1 MALLY
6 GNRYKCNERSIYTC
20 IYMAAGNVPYGPHQR
35 PWSESVS
42 SYAKLQD
49 GSYMVS
55 PPSIDPL
62 SVYPKVAGVDE
73 ALYQVPSTGLSS
85 LQRHD
90 ANSCTLARTRRYQ
103 VEHIGYQTN
112 QAMDY
117 APLRN
122 YLDIHLNNA
131 GDPFT
136 ENNNQTNTRWIER
149 NVLDY
154 FASLWNAKWPH
165 DWADPETYWGYTLTM
180 GASEGN
186 IHALWNARDY
196 LQGKT
201 DHQDCGHAAA
211 GRESRTMLADDSMQG
226 SSVESELELVEHS
239 LYPIAFFSEE
249 SHYSIAKAA
258 AMINIPTFY
267 QVGVAEFPGQ
277 CPLEAKYAL
286 KPGEWPREVPSKGG
300 GAGPGSIDGDALCT
314 LVEFFASR
322 KYPVIVVFNYGSTF
336 KGAYDEVEAIGTRLV
351 AILGRHG
358 MLNRAITFGRQ
369 RVERQGYW
377 IHVDGALGASYMPF
391 LEMARRNGMTEL
403 GADFTFDFRL
413 PFVSSIVTS
422 GHKWMGAPWPCGVC
436 MTRTKLLLM
445 PPSDKADYIGTPDT
459 TLAGSRNGITPLL
472 LWNFISTHPY
482 ERQVKTVL
490 RCMELAEYTFQSL
503 TKLQQDIGLR
513 PLGDPLTAKPR
524 RSVQGAKIRDY
535 ENLSLSGM
543 TIYVNGVP
551 RRYCHVYVINEE
563 KINRFVSILKED
575 GAFPEQNHE
584 NGLSPCMYATSE

>member
-1 MALLY
+1 
-6 GNRYKCNERSIYTC
+6 
-20 IYMAAGNVPYGPHQR
+20 MAAGNVPYGPHQR

-42 SYAKLQD
+42 SYAKLHD

-196 LQGKT
+196 LQGNT

-336 KGAYDEVEAIGTRLV
+336 KGAYDEVEAVGTQIGRNTRQTRNAESRYHIRQTKSGATGLLDPRGRGAGCLLYAV
-351 AILGRHG
+351 LGNG
-358 MLNRAITFGRQ
+358 SQ
-369 RVERQGYW
+369 ERD
-377 IHVDGALGASYMPF
+377 DGTW
-391 LEMARRNGMTEL
+391 RRFHL
-403 GADFTFDFRL
+403 
-413 PFVSSIVTS
+413 
-422 GHKWMGAPWPCGVC
+422 
-436 MTRTKLLLM
+436 
-445 PPSDKADYIGTPDT
+445 
-459 TLAGSRNGITPLL
+459 
-472 LWNFISTHPY
+472 
-482 ERQVKTVL
+482 
-490 RCMELAEYTFQSL
+490 
-503 TKLQQDIGLR
+503 
-513 PLGDPLTAKPR
+513 
-524 RSVQGAKIRDY
+524 
-535 ENLSLSGM
+535 
-543 TIYVNGVP
+543 
-551 RRYCHVYVINEE
+551 
-563 KINRFVSILKED
+563 
-575 GAFPEQNHE
+575 
-584 NGLSPCMYATSE
+584 